1 MPAHRTIGLRASQSR
16 ESGIHTLDFLL
27 CSFSF
32 FPQTLDDS
40 RQVSHW
46 FSLGPRSYQNLV
58 LRNSSGYRF
67 PSQYFSDSLTMRPR
81 PCLTNELISPQPWW
95 AQCTQRPGFLRFITL
110 LVLLVL
116 ALTACISIA
125 AKQQPPSEVLASS
138 SLDNIEKLLSKGE
151 IAGMAISIVKNGRV
165 QRTKSFGWP
174 NAALKTQIGNDTIF
188 EVASLSKP
196 VVAYGVL
203 QLVDRRLIGIDDPAS
218 KYIDSPEL
226 RDDSRWKTL
235 TIMMLLDYTSGL
247 PNELRPGE
255 KLSFS
260 FTPGTRFSYSGIGF
274 LFLQQIVEK
283 VTRLSF
289 EQYLET
295 AIFKPLH
302 MTSTSFVW
310 RDDYDTRKANGHDNI
325 GRPTAIRKPM
335 VPKAPSSLHTSAA
348 DYARFLAAVLG
359 RSGLSASR
367 WKAMVTPQIPVQ
379 QDCVVCISKAAGQ
392 LSSAV
397 ECKRVRKYTVDEIL
411 DSL

>member
-1 MPAHRTIGLRASQSR
+1 MWEPAFCAGFQAPGKGRP
-16 ESGIHTLDFLL
+16 SGWEL
-27 CSFSF
+27 
-32 FPQTLDDS
+32 P
-40 RQVSHW
+40 
-46 FSLGPRSYQNLV
+46 
-58 LRNSSGYRF
+58 RF
-67 PSQYFSDSLTMRPR
+67 P
-81 PCLTNELISPQPWW
+81 
-95 AQCTQRPGFLRFITL
+95 PGR
-110 LVLLVL
+110 V
-116 ALTACISIA
+116 ISIA
-125 AKQQPPSEVLASS
+125 KPEDSAHFRQNLPSTTVRHRKSLFLETRVNCVL
-138 SLDNIEKLLSKGE
+138 LQIL
-151 IAGMAISIVKNGRV
+151 V
-165 QRTKSFGWP
+165 Q
-174 NAALKTQIGNDTIF
+174 
-188 EVASLSKP
+188 
-196 VVAYGVL
+196 
-203 QLVDRRLIGIDDPAS
+203 
-218 KYIDSPEL
+218 
-226 RDDSRWKTL
+226 SR
-235 TIMMLLDYTSGL
+235 
-247 PNELRPGE
+247 
-255 KLSFS
+255 FS